1 MYESPDDELYNG
13 TDEDEDP
20 PPPPEPSSSEQRA
33 ARKRAL
39 GQLAVAIGAF
49 LAARPA
55 LDLLGV
61 YAWIERRAPRYEIPA
76 HIFIQGVIALALVWG
91 ILRVSRESWRSV
103 GASKPQSPWLEV
115 GRGAAL
121 VGGIYVI
128 MMPLMLAAML
138 LIRGPAREQM
148 ALQKVEALSQKAQ
161 AVAVFGQIPLWVLVP
176 SAVMA
181 GVYEEVFVRGLI
193 QSRLAR
199 LFAGAR
205 ELRWVERYGAVLLS
219 SALFGLMHWYQGPVG
234 VMQTAVVGLIL
245 GIAAAQWRS
254 IWAAAAAH
262 VIIDTM
268 GLLVSRLL
276 VPAAQGLLQRS

>member
-1 MYESPDDELYNG
+1 MYEISEDELYDG

-20 PPPPEPSSSEQRA
+20 PPPPVPSSREQRK
-33 ARKRAL
+33 ARERAL

-49 LAARPA
+49 LFLRPA
-55 LDLLGV
+55 LDWLGV
-61 YAWIERRAPRYEIPA
+61 YALIERRAPRYEIPA
-76 HIFIQGVIALALVWG
+76 HIFIQGVFALLLVWV
-91 ILRVSRESWRSV
+91 ILRVSRESWQSV
-103 GASKPQSPWLEV
+103 GASKPRAPWLEL

-193 QSRLAR
+193 QSRWSR

-205 ELRWVERYGAVLLS
+205 ELRWPERYGAVLVS
-219 SALFGLMHWYQGPVG
+219 SVMFGAMHWYQGPVG
-234 VMQTAVVGLIL
+234 VMQTTVVGMIL